1 MGSFITRAQ
10 SGLPG
15 PTDGFFVHPSEKSR
29 FVVHWDG
36 GRNPE
41 DAADEITLLKAYA
54 RHHINQGWQ
63 GPAYN
68 LAVGPI
74 TGNVYEYRG
83 LSAVG
88 THAPGANRNGIG
100 VILIGGEGNLTEA
113 GKQGL
118 RDAYALA
125 CQFAGHRLTQ
135 EVHSDVV
142 ATACPGNTVRNWVHG
157 GGLAGGNVP
166 DAGGETAADVSEYP
180 AAERYG
186 TDWVRNLQ
194 QDLITMGHDLGE
206 WGADGKDG
214 ERTQAVIRYE
224 QGMAAKNGY
233 GAIAVDGIGGA
244 DTRDYIDWWFFRTN
258 RCPVFP
264 LPKGWYFGPEDGPE
278 ESVSGLHGNS
288 LNVARYQRQMH
299 RRGWFIAVDGEYGP
313 NSLAATRAFQAEKGL
328 TVDGLA
334 GVLTW
339 VQAWLS
345 EVTPAPD
352 AT

>member
-1 MGSFITRAQ
+1 MAYITRAQ

-41 DAADEITLLKAYA
+41 DAADEIRLLEAYA
-54 RHHINQGWQ
+54 QHHFNQGWQ

-83 LSAVG
+83 LSTVG

-113 GKQGL
+113 GKRGL
-118 RDAYALA
+118 REAYALA
-125 CQFAGHRLTQ
+125 CSFAGRELTQ

-157 GGLAGGNVP
+157 GGLVGGSVP
-166 DAGGETAADVSEYP
+166 DTPSGGGQGEPEARFP

-186 TDWVRNLQ
+186 TDWVRALQ

-214 ERTQAVIRYE
+214 DRTREVMRYE

-233 GAIAVDGIGGA
+233 GVIDVDGIGGP

-258 RCPVFP
+258 RCPMFP
-264 LPKGWYFGPEDGPE
+264 LPQGWYFGPEDGPE

-299 RRGWFIAVDGEYGP
+299 RRGCNIAVDGEYADE
-313 NSLAATRAFQAEKGL
+313 SERITELFQEEKGL
-328 TVDGLA
+328 TPDGLA

-345 EVTPAPD
+345 EVTPAP
-352 AT
+352 